1 MSRKFE
7 LTSPFQNGQAIEI
20 IDLEK
25 ICRLRVE
32 DSSDGIRIKI
42 WFVGG
47 QQVDELVDRT
57 LARRL
62 LDAYAG
68 FLGNTEKH

>member
-1 MSRKFE
+1 MPRKFE

-20 IDLEK
+20 IDLDK
-25 ICRLRVE
+25 ICRVRVE

-42 WFVGG
+42 WFMGG
-47 QQVDELVDRT
+47 QQVDEVVDRT

-62 LDAYAG
+62 LDAYAA
-68 FLGNTEKH
+68 FLAEPDRH